1 MSNLSAVR
9 PASLKSRVSEEEWKV
24 RVDLAAC
31 YRLMEVY
38 GMTDLIYN
46 HISARVPGTRD
57 QILINP
63 YGFLYEEVTA
73 SSLMKIDLEGNIL
86 LQPDHGFGINPAGYV
101 IHSAVHA
108 AREDVVCVIH
118 THTRAGMA
126 VSAMKCGLL
135 PLTQTSMRFHG
146 CTAYHHF
153 EGPALNLAE
162 RERLV
167 RDLGTNDALI
177 LHNHGLAACGHTVSE
192 AFCRMYFLEN
202 ACKAQVDAMS
212 AGQDQLWLPELPI
225 RERTAQTM
233 SSGFDQSNTRH
244 SSGPFDSALEWK
256 AMLRKLDRIDP
267 SYAE

>member
-1 MSNLSAVR
+1 MSNLSVVR
-9 PASLKSRVSEEEWKV
+9 STSLRSQVSEEEWKV

-38 GMTDLIYN
+38 GMTDMIYN
-46 HISARVPGTRD
+46 HISARVPGHHD

-63 YGFLYEEVTA
+63 YGFLYEEITA
-73 SSLMKIDLEGNIL
+73 SSLMKVDLKGNIL

-108 AREDVVCVIH
+108 ARDDVGCVIH

-135 PLTQTSMRFHG
+135 PLSQTAMRFHG

-162 RERLV
+162 QERLV
-167 RDLGTNDALI
+167 RDMGTNDVLI
-177 LHNHGLAACGHTVSE
+177 LHNHGLAACGRTVAE
-192 AFCRMYFLEN
+192 AFCRNYFLEN
-202 ACKAQVDAMS
+202 ACKAQVDAMA
-212 AGQDQLWLPELPI
+212 AGSELWLPEMPI
-225 RERTAQTM
+225 RERTAQVM
-233 SSGFDQSNTRH
+233 SSGYVQSNSVH
-244 SSGPFDSALEWK
+244 SAGPFDASMEWNAL
-256 AMLRKLDRIDP
+256 LRKLNRIDP
-267 SYAE
+267 SYAQ